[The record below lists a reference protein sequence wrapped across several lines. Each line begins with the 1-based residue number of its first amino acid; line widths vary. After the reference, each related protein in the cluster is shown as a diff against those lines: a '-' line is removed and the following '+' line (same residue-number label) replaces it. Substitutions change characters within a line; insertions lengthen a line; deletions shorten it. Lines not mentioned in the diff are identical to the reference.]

1 MTKFDM
7 EIVGKIGSMALIN
20 KTDRDIDYNIFSRL
34 GKQLHPGMVWVSSGA
49 VEIGRIDYMQR
60 NAGSELTG
68 DSDENIKADY
78 ASQGQIILMQ
88 KYREF
93 IPKEYGVRQVLVEHQ
108 HFNDMAKRK
117 HIKDLLI
124 RCARQ
129 GAIPIVNYND
139 PVNIEENRRLELL
152 QVKSEGNTDA
162 KECIDNDETAA
173 VISTLVKSK
182 ILVLL
187 TVVDGI
193 YKDVNDPKTLIREIG
208 GKDPGEVVERIKEY
222 KKYCTGS
229 SRKGSNGAEAKLQ
242 FTIEPV
248 ENGTTVFIANAK
260 YRIRDIIN
268 GTAPSTRI
276 GTR

>member
-7 EIVGKIGSMALIN
+7 ELVGKIGSMALIN
-20 KTDRDIDYNIFSRL
+20 KMDKDIDYNIFSRI

-49 VEIGRIDYMQR
+49 VEIGRLDHMKR
-60 NAGSELTG
+60 NENAELN

-93 IPKEYGVRQVLVEHQ
+93 ISQQYGVRQVLVEHQ
-108 HFNDMAKRK
+108 HFNDAVKRK
-117 HIKDLLI
+117 HIKNLLI
-124 RCARQ
+124 RCVEQ
-129 GAIPIVNYND
+129 GAIPIINYND
-139 PVNIEENRRLELL
+139 AVSIEENRRLELM
-152 QVKSEGNTDA
+152 QVKSNGNLNA
-162 KECIDNDETAA
+162 KEYIDNDETAA

-193 YKDVNDPKTLIREIG
+193 YKDVNDPTTLIREIG
-208 GKDPGEVVERIKEY
+208 GKDVGEVVGNIEEY
-222 KKYCTGS
+222 KKYCMGA
-229 SRKGSNGAEAKLQ
+229 SRKGSSGAEAKLQ

-248 ENGTTVFIANAK
+248 ENGTTVYIANAK
-260 YRIRDIIN
+260 YKIVDIISDKV
-268 GTAPSTRI
+268 PSTKI
-276 GTR
+276 GVR